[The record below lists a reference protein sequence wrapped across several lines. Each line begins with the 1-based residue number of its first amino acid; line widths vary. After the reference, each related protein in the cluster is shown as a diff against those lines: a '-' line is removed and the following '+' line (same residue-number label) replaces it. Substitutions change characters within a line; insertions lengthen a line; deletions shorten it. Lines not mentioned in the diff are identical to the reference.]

1 MTGGRRPESTWRQ
14 QIMVLTVTDHEFIDM
29 KRAIMDADQK
39 EALRILREFV
49 KRLEHVSKRGVKS
62 HLE

>member
-1 MTGGRRPESTWRQ
+1 
-14 QIMVLTVTDHEFIDM
+14 MVLTVTDHEFIDM
-29 KRAIMDADQK
+29 KRAIMDADPK

>member
-1 MTGGRRPESTWRQ
+1 
-14 QIMVLTVTDHEFIDM
+14 MVLTIMDHELIDM
-29 KRAIMDADQK
+29 KRAIMDADPA

-49 KRLEHVSKRGVKS
+49 KRLEQHGKRGVKS

>member
-1 MTGGRRPESTWRQ
+1 LANLWRE
-14 QIMVLTVTDHEFIDM
+14 IMVLTIMDHELIDM
-29 KRAIMDADQK
+29 KRAIMDADPA

-49 KRLEHVSKRGVKS
+49 KRLEQHGKRGVKS